1 MAAESSLVPRCR
13 LAIVVVLALGGAR
26 AEATDRPLLAAP
38 AQWNTTPDWTL
49 RFTPYGWFT
58 SLDGHQTVKGRTT
71 KVSASFVDILDATT
85 GDGGTLIGLMG
96 ELEARK
102 GPLAF
107 YGNFVWSKLGIDRDG
122 VRSRSLVPGVA
133 GTVGAAVDMTVSMA
147 TLEVGSAYNVARIG
161 SIGFD
166 VLGGARYWYQR
177 AHLSFERAATLDVGN
192 LTLVSDRAIARSGA
206 VDWIDG
212 FVGARVRLAVAP
224 GQELQLRGDIGG
236 GGSKI
241 SWQAIAAYG
250 FDFAEKNGIT
260 YSGIIGYRALYV
272 DYSQGQGRQRYE
284 FDMLQHG
291 PLVGLNLQF

>member
-1 MAAESSLVPRCR
+1 M
-13 LAIVVVLALGGAR
+13 IVALALGGAR
-26 AEATDRPLLAAP
+26 VEAADRTPLAAP
-38 AQWNTTPDWTL
+38 AQWSTTPDWTW

-58 SLDGHQTVKGRTT
+58 SLDGRQTVKGRTA
-71 KVSASFVDILDATT
+71 KVSASFIDIFDATA

-96 ELEARK
+96 DLEARK

-107 YGNFVWSKLGIDRDG
+107 YGNLVWSKLGIDRDG
-122 VRSRSLVPGVA
+122 VRAHSLTPGVA
-133 GTVGAAVDMTVSMA
+133 GTVGTAADMTVSMA
-147 TLEVGSAYNVARIG
+147 TLEIGSAYNVMRFG

-166 VLGGARYWYQR
+166 VLGGVRYWYQR

-192 LTLVSDRAIARSGA
+192 LSLAKDRAIARSGT
-206 VDWIDG
+206 VDWLDG
-212 FVGARVRLAVAP
+212 FVGARVRFAVAP
-224 GQELQLRGDIGG
+224 GQELLLRGDIGG

-250 FDFAEKNGIT
+250 FDFAEKNGVT

-272 DYSQGQGRQRYE
+272 DYAQGQGRRRYE

-291 PLVGLNLQF
+291 PLVGLNLRF